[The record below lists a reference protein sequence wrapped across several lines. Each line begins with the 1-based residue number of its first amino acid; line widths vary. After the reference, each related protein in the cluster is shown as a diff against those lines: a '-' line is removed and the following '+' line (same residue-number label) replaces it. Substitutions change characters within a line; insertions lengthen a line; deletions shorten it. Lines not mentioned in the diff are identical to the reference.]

1 MSANGLE
8 VFDKTLETTHIWLK
22 EIMEDIGPDRHVA
35 WHVLSIVL
43 QRLRDRLPLPLAA
56 HLGAQLPMLIRGV
69 YYDQF
74 DPNSLPGERMTRD
87 QFVEDIRAGL
97 SDTRPVD
104 PLLAIGAVFG
114 VLNRHISEGQIRKV
128 CDALPRSIRQMW
140 DEQDRLLI
148 VEQLQTADF

>member
-35 WHVLSIVL
+35 WHVLSVVL
-43 QRLRDRLPLPLAA
+43 QKLRDRLPLPLAA

-74 DPNSLPGERMTRD
+74 DPT
-87 QFVEDIRAGL
+87 AC
-97 SDTRPVD
+97 PVS
-104 PLLAIGAVFG
+104 A
-114 VLNRHISEGQIRKV
+114 
-128 CDALPRSIRQMW
+128 
-140 DEQDRLLI
+140 
-148 VEQLQTADF
+148 